1 MGVLAVMLAVALSA
15 CSDDGEEPWSS
26 EQKSPDAS
34 LTEVTIDCPEFA
46 DTAQRITAAQTELYS
61 GTADDA
67 TIDELVS
74 ELDGLKEGAPED
86 VQTALDDMGAAFRDA
101 SELLDDPTPANRA
114 KLLDLGPMLAEDGQT
129 ITAYI
134 TAQCG

>member
-1 MGVLAVMLAVALSA
+1 MGVLAVVLAVTLSA
-15 CSDDGEEPWSS
+15 CSDDGDEPSGS
-26 EQKSPDAS
+26 GSKTPDAT
-34 LTEVTIDCPEFA
+34 LTEVTVDCPEFA
-46 DTAQRITAAQTELYS
+46 DTAQKITDAQTELYS

-67 TIDELVS
+67 TIDELVG
-74 ELDGLKEGAPED
+74 ELDGLKEGAPDD

-114 KLLDLGPMLAEDGQT
+114 QLLDLGPKLAEDGQT